1 MPLLGQDLFGALRRR
16 VAILGPGLI
25 GGSLAMALGR
35 EKSHWDV
42 SLWTRRA
49 EAVEATSRILP
60 RCAVSTDLSEVV
72 GGCDIA
78 VLCTSPHAI
87 AAAGPEL
94 KKLLPPSAI
103 VTDAGSVKEK
113 IVTALE
119 ADLGGRFVGAHPMAG
134 SEQSGIQAA
143 REDLFDGAVCVLTPT
158 SSTDPEAL
166 EVVRNLWSAAGC
178 ELREMGPAEHD
189 RAIARISH
197 LPHAAAAALVHAA
210 VGANPS
216 FAELGGGGY
225 RDSTRIAG
233 GPEAMWAEIFLDN
246 REELLAGIADLQTAL
261 GTLKLALE
269 SGNRN
274 ALEAFLSDARRLRSQ
289 NPSTE

>member
-1 MPLLGQDLFGALRRR
+1 
-16 VAILGPGLI
+16 
-25 GGSLAMALGR
+25 MALGR
-35 EKSHWDV
+35 ESAHWSV
-42 SLWTRRA
+42 SLWARRA
-49 EAVEATSRILP
+49 EAVDEAAAILP
-60 RCAVSTDLSEVV
+60 HCVVSTNLAESLE
-72 GGCDIA
+72 GCDIA

-87 AAAGPEL
+87 ASAGPEL
-94 KKLLPPSAI
+94 KKLLPPTAI
-103 VTDAGSVKEK
+103 ITDAGSVKEK

-119 ADLGGRFVGAHPMAG
+119 AELGGRFVGAHPMAG

-158 SSTDPEAL
+158 ASTDPEAL
-166 EVVRNLWSAAGC
+166 EAVRNLWAAAGC
-178 ELREMGPAEHD
+178 VLRELGPAEHD

-197 LPHAAAAALVHAA
+197 LPHAAAASLVHAA

-233 GPEAMWAEIFLDN
+233 GPESMWAEIFLDN
-246 REELLAGIADLQTAL
+246 RDELLKGIGDLQTAL

-289 NPSTE
+289 KPSTE

>member
-1 MPLLGQDLFGALRRR
+1 MPLLGQDLFSALRRR

-25 GGSLAMALGR
+25 GGSLAMALCR
-35 EKSHWDV
+35 QRSHWDV
-42 SLWTRRA
+42 SLWARRTEAA
-49 EAVEATSRILP
+49 EEASRILSN
-60 RCAVSTDLSEVV
+60 CTVSTNLSEVV
-72 GGCDIA
+72 GDCDIA
-78 VLCTSPHAI
+78 VLCISPHAI

-94 KKLLPPSAI
+94 KKLLPRSAI

-113 IVTALE
+113 IVASLE
-119 ADLGGRFVGAHPMAG
+119 VELGDRFVGAHPMAG

-143 REDLFDGAVCVLTPT
+143 TEDLFDDAVCVLTPT
-158 SSTDPEAL
+158 AATNPEAL
-166 EVVRNLWSAAGC
+166 SAVRNLWSAAGC
-178 ELREMGPAEHD
+178 VLRELGPAEHD

-197 LPHAAAAALVHAA
+197 LPHAAAASLVHAA
-210 VGANPS
+210 VGRNPA
-216 FAELGGGGY
+216 FGELGGGGY

-233 GPEAMWAEIFLDN
+233 GPEEMWAEIFLDN
-246 REELLAGIADLQTAL
+246 CEELMAGIADLQTAL

-289 NPSTE
+289 KPTTE

>member
-1 MPLLGQDLFGALRRR
+1 VPLLGQDLFGALRRR

-35 EKSHWDV
+35 RGSDWHV
-42 SLWTRRA
+42 SLWARRA
-49 EAVEATSRILP
+49 EAAEEASRVLP
-60 RCAVSTDLSEVV
+60 DCAVSTSLADVV
-72 GGCDIA
+72 KDCDIA

-87 AAAGPEL
+87 ASAGPEL
-94 KKLLPPSAI
+94 KKLLPSTAV
-103 VTDAGSVKEK
+103 VTDAGSVKDK

-119 ADLGGRFVGAHPMAG
+119 AELGSRFVGAHPMAG
-134 SEQSGIQAA
+134 SEQNGIQAA

-158 SSTDPEAL
+158 RSTDPAAL
-166 EVVRNLWSAAGC
+166 ELVKKLWTAAGC
-178 ELREMGPAEHD
+178 VLRELAPAEHD

-197 LPHAAAAALVHAA
+197 LPHAVAASLVHAA

-225 RDSTRIAG
+225 RDTTRIAG
-233 GPEAMWAEIFLDN
+233 GPESMWAEIFLDN
-246 REELLAGIADLQTAL
+246 RSELLHGIADLQTAL
-261 GTLKLALE
+261 DTLKVALE

-289 NPSTE
+289 KPSTE

>member
-1 MPLLGQDLFGALRRR
+1 
-16 VAILGPGLI
+16 
-25 GGSLAMALGR
+25 MALGR
-35 EKSHWDV
+35 EKSRWEI
-42 SLWTRRA
+42 SLWARRPEAA
-49 EAVEATSRILP
+49 EEAARALP
-60 RCAVSTDLSEVV
+60 DGAVSTNLSEAVR
-72 GGCDIA
+72 GCEIA

-94 KKLLPPSAI
+94 RSLLPATAV

-113 IVTALE
+113 IVAALE
-119 ADLGGRFVGAHPMAG
+119 AELGGRFVGAHPMAG

-158 SSTDPEAL
+158 AATNLGAL
-166 EVVRNLWSAAGC
+166 AVVRDLWSAAGC
-178 ELREMGPAEHD
+178 VLREMAPGEHD

-197 LPHAAAAALVHAA
+197 LPHAAAASLVHAA

-246 REELLAGIADLQTAL
+246 RKELLAGIADLQTAL

-274 ALEAFLSDARRLRSQ
+274 ALEAFLSDARRLRSHK
-289 NPSTE
+289 PSTE

>member
-35 EKSHWDV
+35 ELSQWHIT
-42 SLWTRRA
+42 LWARRA
-49 EAVEATSRILP
+49 EAADEASRVLP
-60 RCAVSTDLSEVV
+60 HCAVSTNLSEVV
-72 GGCDIA
+72 TGCDIA

-94 KKLLPPSAI
+94 NKILPPTAI

-119 ADLGGRFVGAHPMAG
+119 SELGGRFVGAHPMAG
-134 SEQSGIQAA
+134 SEQKGIQAA
-143 REDLFDGAVCVLTPT
+143 REDLFNGAVCVLTPT
-158 SSTDPEAL
+158 ASTNPEAL
-166 EVVRNLWSAAGC
+166 EAVRGLWSAAGC
-178 ELREMGPAEHD
+178 VLRELRPTEHD

-197 LPHAAAAALVHAA
+197 LPHAAAASLVHAA

-216 FAELGGGGY
+216 FVEFGGGGY

-261 GTLKLALE
+261 GTLKLSLE

-274 ALEAFLSDARRLRSQ
+274 ALEAFLSDARLLRSQ
-289 NPSTE
+289 KPSTK

>member
-1 MPLLGQDLFGALRRR
+1 
-16 VAILGPGLI
+16 
-25 GGSLAMALGR
+25 MALGR
-35 EKSHWDV
+35 ERSHWDV
-42 SLWTRRA
+42 SLWARRA
-49 EAVEATSRILP
+49 EAAEEAARILP
-60 RCAVSTDLSEVV
+60 HCEVSTNLAEVV
-72 GGCDIA
+72 RDCDIA

-113 IVTALE
+113 IVSALE
-119 ADLGGRFVGAHPMAG
+119 AELGGRFVGAHPMAG

-158 SSTDPEAL
+158 ASTNPEAL
-166 EVVRNLWSAAGC
+166 EAVRNLWSAAGC
-178 ELREMGPAEHD
+178 ALRELGPAEHD

-197 LPHAAAAALVHAA
+197 LPHAAAASLVHAA

-216 FAELGGGGY
+216 IAEFGGGGY

-246 REELLAGIADLQTAL
+246 RGELLAGIADLQTAL
-261 GTLKLALE
+261 GTLKVALE

-289 NPSTE
+289 KPSTE

>member
-35 EKSHWDV
+35 RASDWQV
-42 SLWTRRA
+42 SLWARRPEAA
-49 EAVEATSRILP
+49 EQVSLLLP
-60 RCAVSTDLSEVV
+60 GCAVSTSLAESVDQ
-72 GGCDIA
+72 CDIA

-87 AAAGPEL
+87 ASAGPEL
-94 KKLLPPSAI
+94 KKLLPPSAV
-103 VTDAGSVKEK
+103 VTDAGSVKDK
-113 IVTALE
+113 IVSALE
-119 ADLGGRFVGAHPMAG
+119 SELGGRFVGAHPMAG

-143 REDLFDGAVCVLTPT
+143 REDLFEGAVCVLTPT
-158 SSTDPEAL
+158 AMTDPAAL
-166 EVVRNLWSAAGC
+166 ELVRNLWRAAGC
-178 ELREMGPAEHD
+178 VLREMSPAFHD

-197 LPHAAAAALVHAA
+197 LPHAVAASLVHAA

-225 RDSTRIAG
+225 RDTTRIAG
-233 GPEAMWAEIFLDN
+233 GPESMWAEIFLDN
-246 REELLAGIADLQTAL
+246 RAELLKGIADLQTAL
-261 GTLKLALE
+261 DTLKVALE
-269 SGNRN
+269 SGNRI

-289 NPSTE
+289 KPSTE

>member
-1 MPLLGQDLFGALRRR
+1 
-16 VAILGPGLI
+16 
-25 GGSLAMALGR
+25 MALCR
-35 EKSHWDV
+35 ERAHWSV
-42 SLWTRRA
+42 SLWARRA
-49 EAVEATSRILP
+49 EASDEAAAMLSH
-60 RCAVSTDLSEVV
+60 CAVSTNLAESLE
-72 GGCDIA
+72 GCDIA

-87 AAAGPEL
+87 ASAGPEL
-94 KKLLPPSAI
+94 KKLLPPSVI

-119 ADLGGRFVGAHPMAG
+119 AELGGRFVGAHPMAG

-158 SSTDPEAL
+158 ASTDPEAL
-166 EVVRNLWSAAGC
+166 EAVRNLWAAAGC
-178 ELREMGPAEHD
+178 VLRELGPAEHD

-233 GPEAMWAEIFLDN
+233 GPESMWAEIFLDN
-246 REELLAGIADLQTAL
+246 RNELLKGIGDLQTAL

-274 ALEAFLSDARRLRSQ
+274 ALEAYLSDARRLRV
-289 NPSTE
+289 NKPSTE

>member
-35 EKSHWDV
+35 SRGGWAV
-42 SLWTRRA
+42 SLWARRA
-49 EAVEATSRILP
+49 EAAREAARILP
-60 RCAVSTDLSEVV
+60 GCAVSTSLAEVV
-72 GGCDIA
+72 ADCDMA

-87 AAAGPEL
+87 AASAPEL

-113 IVTALE
+113 IVTSLE
-119 ADLGGRFVGAHPMAG
+119 AGLGGRFVGAHPMAG

-158 SSTDPEAL
+158 ASTDPAAL
-166 EVVRNLWSAAGC
+166 EEVRGLWAAAGC
-178 ELREMGPAEHD
+178 VPCEMSPSEHD

-197 LPHAAAAALVHAA
+197 LPHAAAASLVHAA
-210 VGANPS
+210 VGANPALS
-216 FAELGGGGY
+216 ELGGGGY

-233 GPEAMWAEIFLDN
+233 GPESMWAEIFLDN
-246 REELLAGIADLQTAL
+246 RGELLAGIADLQTAL
-261 GTLKLALE
+261 GTLKLAVE
-269 SGNRN
+269 GGDRN
-274 ALEAFLSDARRLRSQ
+274 AVEAFLADARRLRSLK
-289 NPSTE
+289 PSTE